1 MTVVNFIAVSVSMAV
16 PLAVAPKGMKG
27 EYGTHLVMAADFSY
41 FYAGVGKADHNS
53 GYHQTGSVLYQDQQR
68 LSVHPD

>member
-1 MTVVNFIAVSVSMAV
+1 MTVVTIAVVGITAV
-16 PLAVAPKGMKG
+16 LLAVALKGMKG
-27 EYGTHLVMAADFSY
+27 EYGTYLVMAAGFSY
-41 FYAGVGKADHNS
+41 FLRSRKADHNS